1 MVIFTTGYT
10 ALTVNR
16 SYPLFDIGKNKDRK
30 GFNTIY
36 YLHLFGISFNFEVVH
51 YRPK

>member
-1 MVIFTTGYT
+1 MVIFTTKNT
-10 ALTVNR
+10 ALTINKC
-16 SYPLFDIGKNKDRK
+16 YPLFDIGKHKDNK

-36 YLHLFGISFNFEVVH
+36 YLHLFGVSFNFEVVH